1 MKYLLYFLIFLFIF
15 KFSLAQKLIK
25 INGFTLKYP
34 DYYVRVDLYNERQT
48 VILVDSRNE
57 NNTIY
62 VELMKNS
69 DIKSLISKNIEN
81 LENLYE
87 KKYKIIRNSVADHK
101 GLKVFILE
109 YVFLQLSREYRTLKY
124 FIEVAQNDYVGL
136 YCSSISGDFDKV
148 YSDFLVILDSI
159 KE

>member
-87 KKYKIIRNSVADHK
+87 KKHKIIRNSVADHK

-124 FIEVAQNDYVGL
+124 FIQVAQNDYVGL
-136 YCSSISGDFDKV
+136 YCSSISSDFDRV